1 MKRYQEW
8 LQSNAMA
15 SVLTPPP
22 VEAPDA
28 AKAVE
33 DHVHRLLQSAQ
44 FARAETQRKLLAY
57 LWSHRHETVS
67 EYAIATDALGR
78 NAQFDSTVDASVR
91 VHISRLRRKLKDYY
105 AEMGETEL
113 IVIPTGTHQLI
124 VLEPAPLDL
133 GGVLAEP
140 AVVVAPSRW
149 DWFRGNAVTLL
160 LCACA
165 VLVLALAWLSVLF
178 LHQRSA
184 YRQAANEVE
193 KPNAFWQS
201 FLAGDAPTKIVL
213 PTPTFF
219 NFTNYPWLKLR
230 STAVN
235 NFEELPKDPQLF
247 GFAKTLGPRGL
258 EQSYTVTWDTL
269 AAIEIA
275 RYLDRTG
282 LGKKVTFDLTRDASL
297 TALEHS
303 NVIVLGTYATLQ
315 PMREYTDTLNFK
327 LSRGEEHVSNANP
340 EGNEPKEWGMQEQSK
355 TRRIEPSIIA
365 VLPGRGNGLKVLML
379 ESRDTSGMI
388 SLLCS
393 SVGAHTVE
401 AMWRAHGAPQFFE
414 MVVMTERE
422 GNTVLRSWPV
432 TMHAY
437 THGAPSTSL

>member
-1 MKRYQEW
+1 MV
-8 LQSNAMA
+8 

-22 VEAPDA
+22 VEDPIA

-57 LWSHRHETVS
+57 LWTHRHETVS

-78 NAQFDSTVDASVR
+78 NAHFDSTVDASVR

-105 AEMGETEL
+105 AETGETEL

-124 VLEPAPLDL
+124 VLEPAPLDVDD
-133 GGVLAEP
+133 VLAAP
-140 AVVVAPSRW
+140 AMVAPSRA
-149 DWFRGNAVTLL
+149 DWFRGHAIPLL
-160 LCACA
+160 GVLCA
-165 VLVLALAWLSVLF
+165 VLLVALAWISVLF

-184 YRQAANEVE
+184 YRQVANAVE
-193 KPNAFWQS
+193 QPNAFWQS
-201 FLAGDAPTKIVL
+201 FLAGEAPTKIVL

-235 NFEELPKDPQLF
+235 NFEELPKDPQLS

-282 LGKKVTFDLTRDASL
+282 LGKRVTFDLTRDASL
-297 TALEHS
+297 TSLEHA

-327 LSRGEEHVSNANP
+327 LSRGEEHVSNAKP
-340 EGNEPKEWGMQEQSK
+340 EDNEPKEWDMQEQGK
-355 TRRIEPSIIA
+355 TRRVEPSIIA
-365 VLPGRGNGLKVLML
+365 VLPGRGPGLKVLML

-393 SVGAHTVE
+393 TAGEHSVETL
-401 AMWRAHGAPQFFE
+401 WRSHGSPQFFE